1 MLNSCVPRC
10 SKILKVI
17 VSHAQ
22 KINMFREMISVCV
35 YSEWGEKVYCFR
47 IRKVHV
53 SLLRQFRVCPRFG
66 THAATTSN
74 WEMLFLRKNQ
84 KRKLG
89 KTWETIDN

>member
-35 YSEWGEKVYCFR
+35 YSEWGEKVYCFEYG
-47 IRKVHV
+47 KSTSVCCV
-53 SLLRQFRVCPRFG
+53 SFVFVQDLELMLQPLLTGKCCFFAKTKKG
-66 THAATTSN
+66 N
-74 WEMLFLRKNQ
+74 WEKH
-84 KRKLG
+84 G
-89 KTWETIDN
+89 KQ